1 MYSKGGKQ
9 DSFMRWLRLKTLVL
23 AAVLMTASV
32 AGCRLAAEQGQKA
45 AALPPPR
52 DSKKKKADSLDYE
65 LHGVAYYV
73 QGAQTGDTLMQL
85 EQKLRNA
92 QALGDKAGEAET
104 SWSIGL
110 TYKYNDLRKAESYIS
125 RAVQLAEEIGHP
137 QLEEWRK
144 ELADIRARLNPR
156 SPRSILLACCQAGS
170 QQAELLSAHPPTGD
184 GDKAGEAET
193 SWKIGLIYKG
203 KGWLRKADPYI
214 SRAAQ
219 LAEEIGHTKL
229 QEWRD
234 ELARVRAGDWIE
246 GEWPE

>member
-1 MYSKGGKQ
+1 MYSKGGGQ
-9 DSFMRWLRLKTLVL
+9 NSFMRWLRLKTLVI

-32 AGCRLAAEQGQKA
+32 AGCRLAAKQEQKA

-52 DSKKKKADSLDYE
+52 KKAASLDYE

-73 QGAQTGDTLMQL
+73 QSLRITQETGDTLMQLEQKLRITQETGDTLMQL

-110 TYKYNDLRKAESYIS
+110 TYKYNDLRKAESYMS

-144 ELADIRARLNPR
+144 ELAGIRARLNPR
-156 SPRSILLACCQAGS
+156 PPRSILLACCQAGS

-184 GDKAGEAET
+184 GDKAGEERFST
-193 SWKIGLIYKG
+193 S
-203 KGWLRKADPYI
+203 R
-214 SRAAQ
+214 
-219 LAEEIGHTKL
+219 LA
-229 QEWRD
+229 
-234 ELARVRAGDWIE
+234 VV
-246 GEWPE
+246 

>member
-1 MYSKGGKQ
+1 MHNHVDSKGGGQ
-9 DSFMRWLRLKTLVL
+9 NIFMRWLRLKTLVI

-52 DSKKKKADSLDYE
+52 DSRKKKADGLDYE
-65 LHGVAYYV
+65 LHGVAYYE
-73 QGAQTGDTLMQL
+73 QGARSTQETGDGDKAGQEGSAALKQLEQSLRITQETGDTLMQL

-110 TYKYNDLRKAESYIS
+110 TYKYNDLRKAESYMS

-156 SPRSILLACCQAGS
+156 PRSIILLACCQAGS

-184 GDKAGEAET
+184 GDKAGEERFST
-193 SWKIGLIYKG
+193 S
-203 KGWLRKADPYI
+203 R
-214 SRAAQ
+214 
-219 LAEEIGHTKL
+219 LA
-229 QEWRD
+229 
-234 ELARVRAGDWIE
+234 VV
-246 GEWPE
+246 

>member
-1 MYSKGGKQ
+1 MDNHVDSKGGKQ
-9 DSFMRWLRLKTLVL
+9 DSSMRWLRLKTLVI

-65 LHGVAYYV
+65 LHGVAYYE
-73 QGAQTGDTLMQL
+73 QGARITQEAGDGDKAGQERSSTNTSAPCHAKSIYPAALKQL
-85 EQKLRNA
+85 EQSLRMM
-92 QALGDKAGEAET
+92 QGISDKAGEAET
-104 SWSIGL
+104 CWKIGL
-110 TYKYNDLRKAESYIS
+110 IYKDKGYLRKADPYIN

-137 QLEEWRK
+137 
-144 ELADIRARLNPR
+144 
-156 SPRSILLACCQAGS
+156 
-170 QQAELLSAHPPTGD
+170 
-184 GDKAGEAET
+184 
-193 SWKIGLIYKG
+193 
-203 KGWLRKADPYI
+203 
-214 SRAAQ
+214 
-219 LAEEIGHTKL
+219 KL

>member
-1 MYSKGGKQ
+1 MYSKGGGQ
-9 DSFMRWLRLKTLVL
+9 NSFMRWLRLKTLVI

-32 AGCRLAAEQGQKA
+32 AGCRLAAKQEQKA

-52 DSKKKKADSLDYE
+52 KKAASLDYE

-73 QGAQTGDTLMQL
+73 QSLRITQETGDTLMQL

-110 TYKYNDLRKAESYIS
+110 TYKYNDLRKAESYMS

-144 ELADIRARLNPR
+144 ELAGIRARLNPR
-156 SPRSILLACCQAGS
+156 PPRSILLACCQAGS

-184 GDKAGEAET
+184 GDKAGEERFST
-193 SWKIGLIYKG
+193 S
-203 KGWLRKADPYI
+203 R
-214 SRAAQ
+214 
-219 LAEEIGHTKL
+219 LA
-229 QEWRD
+229 
-234 ELARVRAGDWIE
+234 VV
-246 GEWPE
+246 